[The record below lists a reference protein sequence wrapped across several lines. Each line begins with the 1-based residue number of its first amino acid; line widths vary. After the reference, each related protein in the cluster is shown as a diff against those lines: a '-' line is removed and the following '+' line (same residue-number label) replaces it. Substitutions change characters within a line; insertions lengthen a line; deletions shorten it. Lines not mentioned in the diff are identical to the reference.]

1 MKGRKEEEIS
11 REGRNGLRKGMRGW
25 YGAISGKKRSNVGM
39 LKKAHGGNKRLEIG
53 WREFNILSGN
63 WDVCS

>member
-25 YGAISGKKRSNVGM
+25 YGAISGKKRSNLGM

-53 WREFNILSGN
+53 WR
-63 WDVCS
+63 